1 MATGRLVIPLH
12 HVEYYPADPYRLL
25 GQLSSFTEQ
34 LFTNHD
40 QCGPLKWSKPPV
52 ASNQLMSKSHSS
64 SSVAAS
70 ASSLQQSLP
79 PNETEQPASA
89 NTVSSAAAAKMYRSV
104 KGVVRDPKTGKG
116 TMYPRT
122 SIVINNKAIP
132 CLKLIC
138 DKNGLKM

>member
-1 MATGRLVIPLH
+1 MATGRLVIPLYH
-12 HVEYYPADPYRLL
+12 DECYPAVPYRLL
-25 GQLSSFTEQ
+25 GQLGSFTEQ

-79 PNETEQPASA
+79 PNETDQTAGA

-116 TMYPRT
+116 TIYHHRT
-122 SIVINNKAIP
+122 SIVIAIKQSHA
-132 CLKLIC
+132 L
-138 DKNGLKM
+138 N